1 MATTDPIAPSS
12 PSAHAASGSAAKAGA
27 LLFLLWS
34 ILHIWVGFEGI
45 HQYLTQGTPGLWH
58 MMIGGHQV
66 PHSAFQHTPDAVT
79 AFAQGQLMLNF
90 CIDVAGYGV
99 LGLVVAWLI
108 WTQASWLG
116 YFVGL
121 VIIGIADMTF
131 LLAMV
136 SSGVIAFSVASISG
150 PVIWFLAILV
160 TPFGLPMLK
169 HR

>member
-1 MATTDPIAPSS
+1 MSNPMPHPANDT
-12 PSAHAASGSAAKAGA
+12 SGTAAKAGA

-34 ILHIWVGFEGI
+34 VLHIWVGFEGI
-45 HQYLTQGTPGLWH
+45 HQYLTQGTPGLWNLV
-58 MMIGGHQV
+58 IGGSLV
-66 PHSAFQHTPDAVT
+66 PRSAFQHTPDATT
-79 AFAQGQLMLNF
+79 AFAQGQLLLNF
-90 CIDVAGYGV
+90 CIDVGGYGV

-116 YFVGL
+116 YFLGVA
-121 VIIGIADMTF
+121 IIGIADMTF

-136 SSGVIAFSVASISG
+136 TSGVIAFSVESISG
-150 PVIWFLAILV
+150 PVIWFLAVLI

>member
-1 MATTDPIAPSS
+1 MATTDTIAPSS
-12 PSAHAASGSAAKAGA
+12 PNAHAVSGTAAKAGA

-45 HQYLTQGTPGLWH
+45 HQYLTQGTPGLWN

-66 PHSAFQHTPDAVT
+66 PHSAFQHTQDAVT
-79 AFAQGQLMLNF
+79 AYAQGQLMLNF
-90 CIDVAGYGV
+90 CIDVGGYGM
-99 LGLVVAWLI
+99 LGLIMAWLI
-108 WTQASWLG
+108 WAQASWLG
-116 YFVGL
+116 YFVGV

-136 SSGVIAFSVASISG
+136 LSGVITLNWASVSG
-150 PVIWFLAILV
+150 PVIWFLAVLV
-160 TPFGLPMLK
+160 TPWGLPMLK